1 LVKTYGIKVWCYWE
15 HLEEH
20 IGNLGNILKLDQNL
34 WESNEN
40 TLGATKNNNPS
51 SLPFQCKNKIT
62 LNPLDCMLSL
72 LIIGCMIIMVLKLF
86 VTIFNLG

>member
-20 IGNLGNILKLDQNL
+20 VGNLGNILKLDQNL

-40 TLGATKNNNPS
+40 TLGATKKKI
-51 SLPFQCKNKIT
+51 LPPFHSNEIK
-62 LNPLDCMLSL
+62 
-72 LIIGCMIIMVLKLF
+72 
-86 VTIFNLG
+86 